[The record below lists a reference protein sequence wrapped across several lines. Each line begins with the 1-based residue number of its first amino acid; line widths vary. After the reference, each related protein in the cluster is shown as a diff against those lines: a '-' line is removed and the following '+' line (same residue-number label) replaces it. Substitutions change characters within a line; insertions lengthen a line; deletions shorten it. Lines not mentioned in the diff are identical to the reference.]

1 MRTSLP
7 LLTLLTVLGAGCGA
21 TPESAPADSRDDA
34 ITAAE
39 TQAGQSFDGREREED
54 SDPAVTEAEPAARRD
69 VDHATRVGTLAG
81 EDRNEI
87 EAACHAATG
96 YSHGN
101 PTAICVTYE
110 NGKPVEIETAAA
122 YDQMRAAAE
131 TAGVQLTVVSGF
143 RTMAEQRAL
152 YDAYRHGHGNVA
164 APPGY
169 SNHQSGH
176 ALDLNTRGRGVYAWL
191 ESHGAAYGFRRTVA
205 SEVWHCSP
213 HDHPLR
219 TPPRGAKDPWIRRR
233 GRATPS
239 RWRCLATASGS
250 RRARSCGCRRRSA
263 WRLDRTSRW
272 SRSRRGSR
280 RRGRRRAGCARWTS
294 RRA

>member
-7 LLTLLTVLGAGCGA
+7 SLTLLTLLAVLGAGCGA
-21 TPESAPADSRDDA
+21 NAGSAPADSRDDA

-39 TQAGQSFDGREREED
+39 TQAGQSFDGREREDD
-54 SDPAVTEAEPAARRD
+54 SDPAVTDAEPSARRE
-69 VDHATRVGTLAG
+69 VDQATRVGTLGGQDGSAV
-81 EDRNEI
+81 

-96 YSHGN
+96 YSHGA
-101 PTAICVTYE
+101 PTAICLTYE

-122 YDQMRAAAE
+122 YDQMRAVAE
-131 TAGVQLTVVSGF
+131 AAGVQITVVSGF

-191 ESHGAAYGFRRTVA
+191 ESHGAAYGFRRTVP
-205 SEVWHCSP
+205 SEVWHWE
-213 HDHPLR
+213 HY
-219 TPPRGAKDPWIRRR
+219 
-233 GRATPS
+233 
-239 RWRCLATASGS
+239 
-250 RRARSCGCRRRSA
+250 
-263 WRLDRTSRW
+263 
-272 SRSRRGSR
+272 
-280 RRGRRRAGCARWTS
+280 
-294 RRA
+294 